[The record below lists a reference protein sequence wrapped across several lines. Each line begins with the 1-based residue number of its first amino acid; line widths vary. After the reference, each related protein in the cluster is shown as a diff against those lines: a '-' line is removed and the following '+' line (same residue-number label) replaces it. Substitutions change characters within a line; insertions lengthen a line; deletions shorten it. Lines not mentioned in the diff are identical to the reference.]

1 MSDPDKGWVYFA
13 LNKQVGFILLA
24 LIEDKISSRKFN
36 KKTKNDL
43 NVVRAMLMNSLG
55 NEHTFYD
62 SEEP

>member
-24 LIEDKISSRKFN
+24 LIEDKINSKKFN

-43 NVVRAMLMNSLG
+43 NVVRAMLMNSLAT
-55 NEHTFYD
+55 EHTFYD